1 MRTPFSLAALLLS
14 SPALSADC
22 SDFFQSVSFGNI
34 ARLNASEYPQQ
45 CVNTLS
51 SNGKTA
57 VYIATENDDP
67 AMIAWLVKRGADL
80 KQRSRYDDINYTPF
94 LMAGAKGKNKALV
107 ELLKYDIDFA
117 STNHYGGTALIPAA
131 EKGYLETVKILLEDG
146 RTNINHVNDL
156 GWTALMEVAVLGK
169 DTENYQMI
177 VKELLKHGADAN
189 IRDNQGESVLQ
200 HAESRGLTQIA
211 EILKKSG

>member
-1 MRTPFSLAALLLS
+1 MRTPFALAALLLS

>member
-1 MRTPFSLAALLLS
+1 MRTPLALATLLVSMPAFSI
-14 SPALSADC
+14 DC
-22 SDFFQSVSFGNI
+22 SDFFQNVSFGNI
-34 ARLNASEYPQQ
+34 ANLNASENPQQ
-45 CVNTLS
+45 CINALS

-67 AMIAWLVKRGADL
+67 AMIAWLVKQGADL

>member
-1 MRTPFSLAALLLS
+1 MRTPFALAALLLS
-14 SPALSADC
+14 SPALSADW

-34 ARLNASEYPQQ
+34 ARLNASEHPQQ

-67 AMIAWLVKRGADL
+67 AMIAWLVKQGADL

-107 ELLKYDIDFA
+107 ELLKYDIDFGV
-117 STNHYGGTALIPAA
+117 TNHYGGTALIPAA

-177 VKELLKHGADAN
+177 VKELLKHGADSN
-189 IRDNQGESVLQ
+189 IRDNQGESALQ

>member
-1 MRTPFSLAALLLS
+1 MRKLISLVASLVS
-14 SPALSADC
+14 MPVFSADC

-34 ARLNASEYPQQ
+34 ASLNASEHPQQ
-45 CVNTLS
+45 CINALS
-51 SNGKTA
+51 SNGKTS

-67 AMIAWLVKRGADL
+67 AMIAWLVKHGADIKL
-80 KQRSRYDDINYTPF
+80 RSRYDGINYTPF

-107 ELLKYDIDFA
+107 ELLKYDINFEQ
-117 STNHYGGTALIPAA
+117 TNYYGGTALIPAA
-131 EKGYLETVKILLEDG
+131 EKGYFETVKILVEDG
-146 RTNINHVNDL
+146 RININHVNNL

-189 IRDNQGESVLQ
+189 IKDNHGESALQ
-200 HAESRGLTQIA
+200 HAKSRGLNKVA
-211 EILKKSG
+211 EILKEAG

>member
-1 MRTPFSLAALLLS
+1 MRTPFVLAALLLS

>member
-1 MRTPFSLAALLLS
+1 MKTPFALAALLLS
-14 SPALSADC
+14 TPVLSADC

-189 IRDNQGESVLQ
+189 IRDNQGESALQ
-200 HAESRGLTQIA
+200 HAESRGLTHIA

>member
-1 MRTPFSLAALLLS
+1 M
-14 SPALSADC
+14 
-22 SDFFQSVSFGNI
+22 
-34 ARLNASEYPQQ
+34 ARLNASEHPQQ

-67 AMIAWLVKRGADL
+67 AMIAWLVKQGADL

-107 ELLKYDIDFA
+107 ELLKYDIDFGV
-117 STNHYGGTALIPAA
+117 TNHYGGTALIPAA

-189 IRDNQGESVLQ
+189 IRDNQGESALQ